1 MEFEPDKIEKIVYNL
16 LSNAFKY
23 TLEMGLVT
31 LTIKCIDENIKKL
44 QIIVKDSGIGISE
57 ENQQNIFSLYYQA
70 DNAQIKGIN
79 GTGVGLYLVKTYT
92 ELHEG
97 NVTFTSKLDSGST
110 FMVEI
115 PVKEKSTHLKIGDAE
130 ILNTDKLNQF
140 RFTTE
145 SNKVKILIV
154 EDNVDIMFF
163 LKNELEDFFT
173 IYSAKNGVEAIK
185 ILNSVKPDLI
195 LSDVMMP
202 QMDGYELCKKIKN
215 NISTCHIPI
224 IMLTAKISHESQ
236 LEGYAAGAN
245 DYLTKPFN
253 SEILIAKIQRILEL
267 RKQIQLKILNKPDT
281 IPGELRKSN
290 SAETQFL
297 ETLFKI
303 LEKNLDNITM
313 DVEFLAKELGISR
326 TVLYEKLHILTGQPV
341 ADFIKTYRLNRAAQ
355 LIEAR
360 DSNVSEIVWKVGF
373 KSHAHFTRAFKHRFN
388 YTPRDYIKMIETN
401 K

>member
-1 MEFEPDKIEKIVYNL
+1 
-16 LSNAFKY
+16 
-23 TLEMGLVT
+23 
-31 LTIKCIDENIKKL
+31 
-44 QIIVKDSGIGISE
+44 
-57 ENQQNIFSLYYQA
+57 LYYQA

-97 NVTFTSKLDSGST
+97 NVTFNSKLDSGST
-110 FMVEI
+110 FIVEI
-115 PVKEKSTHLKIGDAE
+115 PVREKSTHLKIGDAE
-130 ILNTDKLNQF
+130 IRNTDKLNQF

-236 LEGYAAGAN
+236 MEGYAAGAN

-297 ETLFKI
+297 ENLFKI

-313 DVEFLAKELGISR
+313 DVEFLA
-326 TVLYEKLHILTGQPV
+326 
-341 ADFIKTYRLNRAAQ
+341 
-355 LIEAR
+355 
-360 DSNVSEIVWKVGF
+360 
-373 KSHAHFTRAFKHRFN
+373 
-388 YTPRDYIKMIETN
+388 
-401 K
+401 